1 MPAHHEADTNG
12 DGIVTPEE
20 KAAWLA
26 ANPGKTFAQGW
37 SGLSSGNGLKT
48 PFGTMGDPTA
58 DPTADAKR
66 NALNQQGAAAAGFAD
81 QGQQGYG
88 AMTAEAQQAR
98 DYLRKIASGQESLS
112 GEQLRQGLQQ
122 NMSAQRSMAASASP
136 QNQAMAARTAAMN
149 MGRLGAGMSGQAAL
163 AGIQERRAA
172 QEGLSNMILGQRGQ
186 DIQVGLGSRGNA
198 ISGYGGVAPAGS
210 WLDKYG
216 NAVAGGLAAGAKFS
230 DERLKEDIGDG
241 DKDANAAMKGL
252 RAFTYRYKDKQ
263 LSTNGGKPELGI
275 LAQDLEKA
283 GLKHTIIET
292 PRGKAVNGA
301 ALSTANA
308 AMIAALEK
316 RLSKVEGK

>member
-1 MPAHHEADTNG
+1 MPAHHEADTNN
-12 DGIVTPEE
+12 DGIVSPEE

-37 SGLSSGNGLKT
+37 TSLSSGNGFKT
-48 PFGTMGDPTA
+48 PFGQVGNPTA

-66 NALNQQGAAAAGFAD
+66 DALNQQGAAASGFAD

-88 AMTAEAQQAR
+88 QMTAEAQQAR

-122 NMSAQRSMAASASP
+122 NLAAQRSMAASASP
-136 QNQAMAARTAAMN
+136 QNSAMAARTAAIQG
-149 MGRLGAGMSGQAAL
+149 GRLGAGMSGAAAM

-186 DIQVGLGSRGNA
+186 DIQVANGARGNA
-198 ISGYGGVAPAGS
+198 ISGYGGVQPAGS
-210 WLDKYG
+210 WLDRYG
-216 NAVAGGLAAGAKFS
+216 NAVVGGLAAGAKFS
-230 DERLKEDIGDG
+230 DERLKEDINSGDG
-241 DKDANAAMKGL
+241 DANAAMKGL
-252 RAFTYRYKDKQ
+252 RAFTYKYKDPK
-263 LSTNGGKPELGI
+263 LGKDRELGI
-275 LAQDLEKA
+275 MAQDLERA

-301 ALSTANA
+301 ALATANT
-308 AMIAALEK
+308 AMLSALEK
-316 RLSKVEGK
+316 RLAKVEKK

>member
-1 MPAHHEADTNG
+1 MAWYDYIPS
-12 DGIVTPEE
+12 V
-20 KAAWLA
+20 AAIKYGY
-26 ANPGKTFAQGW
+26 GK
-37 SGLSSGNGLKT
+37 LKDAT
-48 PFGTMGDPTA
+48 T
-58 DPTADAKR
+58 DPTADAQR
-66 NALNQQGAAAAGFAD
+66 QDLNNQGAAASGFAD

-186 DIQVGLGSRGNA
+186 DIQVANGARGNA
-198 ISGYGGVAPAGS
+198 ISGYGGAKPEGS
-210 WLDKYG
+210 FMDKYG
-216 NAVAGGLAAGAKFS
+216 NMIVGGLAAGAKFS

-241 DKDANAAMKGL
+241 DGEANAAMKGL

-308 AMIAALEK
+308 AMISALEK